1 MLGCVPK
8 PFPNIEA
15 KPANGIDVGCAPN
28 SVVSKDAGLK
38 ENADSIA
45 VARPLPELF
54 EYAF

>member
-1 MLGCVPK
+1 MLGYVPK
-8 PFPNIEA
+8 SFPDIQA

-28 SVVSKDAGLK
+28 SMVSKDAGLK